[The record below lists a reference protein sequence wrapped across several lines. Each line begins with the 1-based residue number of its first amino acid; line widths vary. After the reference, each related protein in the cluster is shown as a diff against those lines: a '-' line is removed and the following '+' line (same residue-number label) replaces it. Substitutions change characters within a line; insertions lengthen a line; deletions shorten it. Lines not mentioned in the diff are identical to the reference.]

1 MPFSK
6 YSPKQ
11 KRLAAVA
18 APRKKITAADLRILR
33 ESKKNGKK
41 NSKRS

>member
-1 MPFSK
+1 MPFSE

-18 APRKKITAADLRILR
+18 PSRKKITAADLRILR